1 MKVCIPTA
9 PGGHLTEVLAV
20 LEAFDG
26 YDIVFIAPDTLRTR
40 NLPYRVR
47 FIPQWK
53 GRFWLMQFAFAAL
66 RIVWIT
72 FWENPDIVFS
82 TGGEIAVPAFL
93 GGRLRMARAVFMES
107 VTRVR
112 LPTATGRAV
121 YRLCDLFLVQ
131 HPELVESYGRKAQ
144 YAGSIL

>member
-20 LEAFDG
+20 LEAFDKD
-26 YDIVFIAPDTLRTR
+26 DIVIIAPDTVRTR

-47 FIPQWK
+47 FVPQWK
-53 GRFWLMQFAFAAL
+53 GRFWPVQFALAAM
-66 RIVWIT
+66 RIAWIT
-72 FWENPDIVFS
+72 FREHPDIVFS

-93 GGRLRMARAVFMES
+93 VGRLRGARTIFLES
-107 VTRVR
+107 VTRIR
-112 LPTATGRAV
+112 LPTTTGRMV

-131 HPELVESYGRKAQ
+131 HPELKNSYGKKAR